1 MTNELGG
8 DCSLND
14 DCPANI
20 FNTLSIVNKINKD
33 DYLSVQ
39 NYVLL
44 AFVVIFIFMM
54 QCFRRNFRR
63 IEEDCDEMVDSPSD
77 YAIILRRLPPLT
89 TEQDIKDMIQEQ
101 RGYLDEEQ
109 KQRTDNL
116 RVVKIIMSYDM
127 DEYIEE
133 KNNNMK
139 AFKNFVKEHDADE
152 FQPDPL
158 PELVKTETIAIIVFA
173 TQ

>member
-1 MTNELGG
+1 
-8 DCSLND
+8 
-14 DCPANI
+14 
-20 FNTLSIVNKINKD
+20 
-33 DYLSVQ
+33 
-39 NYVLL
+39 
-44 AFVVIFIFMM
+44 
-54 QCFRRNFRR
+54 
-63 IEEDCDEMVDSPSD
+63 MVDSPSD